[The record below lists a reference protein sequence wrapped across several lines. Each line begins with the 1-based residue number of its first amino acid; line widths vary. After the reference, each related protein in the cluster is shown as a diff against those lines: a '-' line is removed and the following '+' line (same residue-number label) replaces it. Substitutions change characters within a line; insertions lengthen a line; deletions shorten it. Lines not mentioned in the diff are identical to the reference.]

1 MVVLATRMIKQK
13 VHDDALRIVMDFF
26 CEDRA
31 LCCKGSFSIRLCLCY
46 TIFTPQRH
54 GALWKCMVFCEL

>member
-1 MVVLATRMIKQK
+1 MVVFATLTIKQK

-26 CEDRA
+26 YEDRA
-31 LCCKGSFSIRLCLCY
+31 LCCKGSFSIRLCSYY

-54 GALWKCMVFCEL
+54 GTL